1 MNNLGIRKK
10 IVLMF
15 LGICSLFGISLI
27 IILLFTMNQANET
40 KILKDEVSRRAT
52 ILKER
57 GDLFQAQV
65 SGLQG
70 YLLSQDKKQLEKY
83 HEAGQQLAATRE
95 QVTKDKHLSGEIKET
110 VLMGK
115 EWTAI
120 INEKVIPLTE
130 DGNWEEASNV
140 ALENSELV
148 ETALQNFAMF
158 ATKEDQKRDKLIANL
173 ERTSDFIQ
181 YIVFLSLIACTL
193 LSIVLALWFS
203 NKLVKPIHEMND
215 KLKELASQDG
225 DLTARL
231 TIRRNDE
238 LGDIATSFNHMLDNL
253 QHIIGRVQTVSEE
266 VREAS
271 LQVTAGMN
279 SSMNETTHIQ
289 QTMGALESNIIAQV
303 SSIEESSTAM
313 DDMTT
318 GVQRIAESASTVA
331 SLAGTTSEKADIG
344 NNVIEKSIL
353 QMTTIHEAVNET
365 SQVIGR
371 LITHT
376 EHIDTA
382 LQSISH
388 IAEQTNLL
396 ALNASIEAARAGEQG
411 RGFAVVADEVR
422 KLAEQSKEAATDI
435 NQLLRH
441 IQDETKTANVMMT
454 KGQSE
459 SAEGIVIIREAGSSF
474 TTITEHVHNV
484 STQIQEVSATAE
496 EMAASAE
503 EMNTSLNNISFIST
517 EVAAETTKTSHSAEG
532 QVTMMKDMSVMAT
545 KMKNVIEELNTLVS
559 HFKI

>member
-10 IVLMF
+10 LVLMF
-15 LGICSLFGISLI
+15 SGICSLFGISLV

-70 YLLSQDKKQLEKY
+70 YLLSQDKKQLEKFNQ
-83 HEAGQQLAATRE
+83 AGEQLAATRE

-115 EWTAI
+115 EWRAI
-120 INEKVIPLTE
+120 IDEKVIPLTE
-130 DGNWEEASNV
+130 EGNWEEASKI

-158 ATKEDQKRDKLIANL
+158 AKNEDKKRDTLIASL
-173 ERTSDFIQ
+173 EQTSDIIQ
-181 YIVFLSLIACTL
+181 YAVFLSLVICSM
-193 LSIVLALWFS
+193 LSIVLALSFS

-215 KLKELASQDG
+215 KLKELASQEG

-231 TIRRNDE
+231 TIHSKDE

-271 LQVTAGMN
+271 LQVAAGMN
-279 SSMNETTHIQ
+279 SSMNETTYIQ

-344 NNVIEKSIL
+344 NKVIEKSIS
-353 QMTTIHEAVNET
+353 QMTAIHEAVNET
-365 SQVIGR
+365 SQVVDR

-459 SAEGIVIIREAGSSF
+459 SAEGIAIIREAGSSF

-503 EMNTSLNNISFIST
+503 EMNTSLNNISFISN